1 MNRTFALSLIA
12 IGFSA
17 ITTGASAQGQGAAAP
32 AVGSATSQEA
42 QWVGLPFTS
51 LADYEAKI
59 PVGMSHAG
67 VVQQLG
73 QPEQIMPGQQQDQVY
88 LYGYHLQDGRDL
100 TAVVV
105 LRDDV
110 VFIRRLYVT
119 THPEGGAA
127 AH

>member
-17 ITTGASAQGQGAAAP
+17 ITTGAVAQNQSAAARAGP
-32 AVGSATSQEA
+32 ASSEDAPWT
-42 QWVGLPFTS
+42 GLPFTS

-59 PVGMSHAG
+59 PVGLSHDA

-88 LYGYHLQDGRDL
+88 LYGYRLQDGRDL

-105 LRDDV
+105 LRDNA

-119 THPEGGAA
+119 AHADSTAATH
-127 AH
+127 